1 MLSKMKSL
9 AAAAAA
15 VAAMCA
21 SHNQQDGE
29 HVVTL
34 AHAFSVSSANSWASR
49 TSSRNQK
56 GGVVTGRKTNG
67 LTHQSDSHPTALHVS
82 TAPIEVY
89 STQTATPEPIEI
101 VPVTISVDKA
111 AKRRSVQIGPDVDAV
126 AVATNNILSS
136 AALPRTAKRRS
147 VTSAAGKM
155 AASKVL
161 SKRTHK
167 KSSRM
172 VRPKRLSSIT
182 TSKLQSSPIP
192 TPKTSKSKKEKK
204 NSNLLTR
211 EEEAQLSNDIRS
223 MRTVI
228 RVRNELNP
236 TTGEDERM
244 FTSSDAD
251 HEDHFSD
258 ADDFSD
264 EEWAAGCNLTMPQ
277 LRLIMQKGQEARAK
291 LVSSNA
297 GLVMQIAK
305 RHFYALKRSSGAGGS
320 VGTILTLQDMVQEG
334 NLGLMEAAE
343 RFEPERGFRFST
355 YATWWVR
362 SRILRSIADYS
373 RVIRLPVHVHSMLGT
388 INKAKKT
395 MEKDIGR
402 QPSLPELAHHLDMSI
417 DKLRLYTDSSR
428 SVLSLEMPMNGDA
441 FVDDQRTLADK
452 IASDS
457 PTPEEDA
464 EVDSLRRDIRAVVD
478 ELGDRERDVL
488 VSRYG
493 LDDGRPKSVQ
503 ETSERLQL
511 SRDRVRVVEARALNK
526 LRHPQ
531 RNYKLKEYVGG
542 DFKEPYSEPS
552 PEEMW
557 SF

>member
-1 MLSKMKSL
+1 MKSL
-9 AAAAAA
+9 TAAAAA
-15 VAAMCA
+15 VAAMRA
-21 SHNQQDGE
+21 SHNQQDGD
-29 HVVTL
+29 HVVNF
-34 AHAFSVSSANSWASR
+34 AHAFSVSSANFLASH
-49 TSSRNQK
+49 RNQK
-56 GGVVTGRKTNG
+56 GGVATGREANG
-67 LTHQSDSHPTALHVS
+67 HNPHSNSRHTALHVS

-89 STQTATPEPIEI
+89 STQTATLEPIEI
-101 VPVTISVDKA
+101 VLGNISVDKA
-111 AKRRSVQIGPDVDAV
+111 AKRRSAQIGPDVDEV
-126 AVATNNILSS
+126 AVTTNNILSS
-136 AALPRTAKRRS
+136 AALPRSAKRRS
-147 VTSAAGKM
+147 VTSASGKM
-155 AASKVL
+155 SSSKVT
-161 SKRTHK
+161 SKRTRK

-172 VRPKRLSSIT
+172 ARPKRLSSIT
-182 TSKLQSSPIP
+182 TSKFQSSAIP
-192 TPKTSKSKKEKK
+192 TLNIPNSKKKK
-204 NSNLLTR
+204 NANLLTR
-211 EEEAQLSNDIRS
+211 EEEVQLSNDIRS
-223 MRTVI
+223 MRAAI

-244 FTSSDAD
+244 LTSS
-251 HEDHFSD
+251 EVDHFFD
-258 ADDFSD
+258 EDIFSD
-264 EEWAAGCNLTMPQ
+264 EEWAAGCNLTIPQ
-277 LRLIMQKGQEARAK
+277 LRLVMQKGQEARAK

-402 QPSLPELAHHLDMSI
+402 QPSLPELAHHLDMSM

-542 DFKEPYSEPS
+542 DFEEAYSEPS